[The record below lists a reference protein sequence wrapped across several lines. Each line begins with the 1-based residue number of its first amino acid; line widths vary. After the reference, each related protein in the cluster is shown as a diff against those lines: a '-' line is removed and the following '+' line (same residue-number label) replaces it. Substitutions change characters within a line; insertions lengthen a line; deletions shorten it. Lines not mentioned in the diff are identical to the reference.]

1 MAALQTA
8 NIVLPKEVS
17 TAIVQEAHKTS
28 SIATLAGAD
37 QSGFFDDAYN
47 VFTGKARGHV
57 VAEGEKK
64 KAYDQTVSPVEG
76 TRITVQTTT
85 RVSKQLQWADEDN
98 QLEILDAIQ
107 SDQSAAVGETLDYAI
122 YHAIDPLSGSAVD
135 SLTAKALA
143 TLAQQVTS
151 TDNPMADLDA
161 MTDKLINWTINGIAL
176 TPAFANTLR
185 KLRAAGTGARLY
197 DIPLDLRATT
207 IDGIPAAVTQ
217 SVGGAY
223 ATEAT
228 NVLAFMGQFD
238 GNIRW
243 RLAKPI
249 TAEIIPYG
257 NPDGAGD
264 LAEMN
269 QVAYRTEAVFSFAVL
284 NPKAIA
290 VLKSAGAK
298 ASVRKATR

>member
-8 NIVLPKEVS
+8 SIVLPKEVS

-28 SIATLAGAD
+28 AIATLASAD
-37 QSGFFDDAYN
+37 KAGFFDDAYN
-47 VFTGKARGHV
+47 VFTGKARGHI

-64 KAYDQTVSPVEG
+64 KPYDQTVTPVEG

-107 SDQSAAVGETLDYAI
+107 SDQSAAVGETLDYAVF
-122 YHAIDPLSGSAVD
+122 HAIDPLGGSTVA

-151 TDNPMADLDA
+151 TDDPMADLDA

-176 TPAFANTLR
+176 SPQFANTLR

-217 SVGGAY
+217 SVAGGY
-223 ATEAT
+223 ATEET

-257 NPDGAGD
+257 NPDGQGD
-264 LAEMN
+264 LSEMN

-290 VLKSAGAK
+290 VLKSAA
-298 ASVRKATR
+298 ARAAVRKATR